1 MPRSDDGPSL
11 EVIEAALLG
20 ATEYLARQ
28 PTAPA
33 IAAPDWNDTEWRI
46 AKAVVAIQGMAV
58 QLATTARWRGPDHW
72 ERFLREQQRQT
83 LLRHDLIRERLAN
96 LQAGAIAAGLP
107 LVALKGAALYRTGI
121 YNAGE
126 RPMGDIDLLARP
138 EDMPA
143 AKCLLLDQGY
153 VEVVESSRH
162 VTFEPR
168 GAGGH
173 LGYGEHVANPIKVE
187 LHSQIAEALPVAKV
201 DITRHVF
208 PARATPGLNDYPSH
222 TALMLHLLLHAA
234 GNIRARALRQI
245 QLHDIALLAPK
256 LGAHDW
262 AELDAATGPR
272 GPWWALPPLALT
284 MRYYPGVIS
293 DGVFATTQRGCPRL
307 LARAASGHTLAD
319 VSWSRFRIQAFP
331 GIEWATTP
339 LEAMRFA
346 LSRLWPT
353 SEVRG
358 QIRFAA
364 ERYSWAK
371 EIPWYGQSQL
381 TRIVR
386 WLVSRPPRVQTLYSV
401 RAALADR

>member
-1 MPRSDDGPSL
+1 MPQADHGPSF
-11 EVIEAALLG
+11 EVIETALRS
-20 ATEYLARQ
+20 ATEFLARQ

-33 IAAPDWNDTEWRI
+33 TAAPDWNDTQWHI

-58 QLATTARWRGPDHW
+58 QLAATARWRGPDHW
-72 ERFLREQQRQT
+72 ESFLCGQQRQT
-83 LLRHDLIRERLAN
+83 LLRHDLTRERLAD
-96 LQAGAIAAGLP
+96 LHAGAMAIGLP
-107 LVALKGAALYRTGI
+107 MVALKGAALYRTGI
-121 YNAGE
+121 YDAGE
-126 RPMGDIDLLARP
+126 RPMGDIDLLTHP
-138 EDMPA
+138 GDMPT
-143 AKCLLLDQGY
+143 AKRLLVEMGY
-153 VEVVESSRH
+153 VEVLASSRH

-173 LGYGEHVANPIKVE
+173 VGYGEHVANPIKVE

-201 DITRHVF
+201 DITRHVL
-208 PARATPGLNDYPSH
+208 PVRVMPGLNDYPSNA
-222 TALMLHLLLHAA
+222 ALMLHLLLHAA

-256 LGAHDW
+256 LRAHDW
-262 AELDAATGPR
+262 AELEAAAGPR

-284 MRYYPGVIS
+284 LRYYPGVIP
-293 DGVFATTQRGCPRL
+293 DEALAMTRRGCPRL
-307 LARAASGHTLAD
+307 LARAARGHVLAD

-339 LEAMRFA
+339 LEAARFA

-353 SEVRG
+353 PEALG
-358 QIRFAA
+358 QLRLTAQKH
-364 ERYSWAK
+364 SWAK
-371 EIPWYGQSQL
+371 EIPWYGQPHL